1 MINYL
6 YCPECEVMFHAENG
20 HECIT
25 NYAPKKE
32 PNDIAELRKRVAK
45 ANELSGGFD
54 NRGNHALGAF
64 LTGILEEYD
73 RVVAELARWKTGDWC
88 DMCDRPQWVAI
99 DGSHECDNIKELQ
112 LYIDVLERQNA
123 TMQTNIDMM
132 LKKIEE
138 LQK

>member
-6 YCPECEVMFHAENG
+6 YCPDCEVMFHVENG
-20 HECIT
+20 HECII

-45 ANELSGGFD
+45 ANELSKFNRQIGFE

-73 RVVAELARWKTGDWC
+73 RVVAELARWKTGEWC
-88 DMCDRPQWVAI
+88 DMCDRPQWVTA
-99 DGSHECDNIKELQ
+99 DGSHACGN
-112 LYIDVLERQNA
+112 
-123 TMQTNIDMM
+123 
-132 LKKIEE
+132 IEE
-138 LQK
+138 LQMYISKLEHES